1 MNTLA
6 DVKYD
11 RGKNAISIVEKEVE
25 NLYRMLDYIL
35 DRYNELSDKR
45 DEALSHND
53 NLSDEDMAK
62 IKGISEKLRLSA
74 TMELDLVK

>member
-25 NLYRMLDYIL
+25 NMYKMLDYIL
-35 DRYNELSDKR
+35 DRYNELSDKH
-45 DEALSHND
+45 DEALSHD
-53 NLSDEDMAK
+53 EDLSDEDMAK
-62 IKGISEKLRLSA
+62 MKLLGHLI
-74 TMELDLVK
+74 ELYTA

>member
-25 NLYRMLDYIL
+25 NMYKMLDYIL

-45 DEALSHND
+45 DEALSHD
-53 NLSDEDMAK
+53 EALSDEDLAK
-62 IKGISEKLRLSA
+62 FKLLEHLI
-74 TMELDLVK
+74 ELYTA